1 MVSDTG
7 LCLLKNVREKNS
19 PKTCQCVPTTGVPVL
34 PAGHRIGDAIYQVKL
49 KLLLDSELW
58 VRNAVNR
65 PTCVYAQIVIDD
77 SHVSSFFGFRQV
89 YGVVLSCLRVH
100 YCYYAE

>member
-1 MVSDTG
+1 M
-7 LCLLKNVREKNS
+7 
-19 PKTCQCVPTTGVPVL
+19 PVL
-34 PAGHRIGDAIYQVKL
+34 QPAGHRIGDAIYQVKL

-58 VRNAVNR
+58 VGNAVNR

-77 SHVSSFFGFRQV
+77 SHVLSFFGFRQV